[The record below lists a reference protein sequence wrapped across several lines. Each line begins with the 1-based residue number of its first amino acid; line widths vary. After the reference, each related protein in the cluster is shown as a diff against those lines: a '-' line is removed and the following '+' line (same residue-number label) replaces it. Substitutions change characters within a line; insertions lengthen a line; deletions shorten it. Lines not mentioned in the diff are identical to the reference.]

1 MGVPGLGQA
10 LARFGPVGQDV
21 TLDDGD
27 VGVRVQGRGG
37 QQAGR
42 PGTDDD
48 GPTGAG
54 GAVACCRAPGAL
66 AGLLMEVAL

>member
-37 QQAGR
+37 QQAVGPAPMTTAR
-42 PGTDDD
+42 PE
-48 GPTGAG
+48 
-54 GAVACCRAPGAL
+54 PGARSP
-66 AGLLMEVAL
+66 AAAPRGR